1 MKVENNEIYMTEEEF
16 NALQDFK
23 IDSNINNNEG
33 ILKHIEIGGEN
44 QIIKNIKEKEKGHI
58 TI

>member
-23 IDSNINNNEG
+23 IDSNIN
-33 ILKHIEIGGEN
+33 K
-44 QIIKNIKEKEKGHI
+44 Q
-58 TI
+58 